1 MATKL
6 VELNDTYS
14 PKTSDKDII
23 VDVKIG
29 DGQDGSYAIFL
40 GSEFIE
46 VNAPANIGKKKNILG
61 KKTTISV
68 TIVDQLEETNMTS
81 MTVFITEGLAKA
93 KKYGP
98 YKAEAEAHLDTVIYT
113 LKLSHQ

>member
-6 VELNDTYS
+6 VELSETYL
-14 PKTSDKDII
+14 PKTSTDNII

-40 GSEFIE
+40 GTEFIE
-46 VNAPANIGKKKNILG
+46 SDAPANIGKKKDVIG
-61 KKTTISV
+61 KKTTVSV

-81 MTVFITEGLAKA
+81 MTVFVTEGNTKP
-93 KKYGP
+93 KKFGP
-98 YKAEAEAHLDTVIYT
+98 YKAEAETHLDTVIYT
-113 LKLSHQ
+113 LKLGHK

>member
-6 VELNDTYS
+6 VELNESYL
-14 PKTSDKDII
+14 PKTADKDII

-40 GSEFIE
+40 GSDFIE
-46 VNAPANIGKKKNILG
+46 ANAPANLGKKKNVVG

-81 MTVFITEGLAKA
+81 MTVFVSEGSTKT
-93 KKYGP
+93 KKFGP
-98 YKAEAEAHLDTVIYT
+98 YKAEAEAHLDTVVYT

>member
-6 VELNDTYS
+6 VELNETYL

-46 VNAPANIGKKKNILG
+46 ANAPANLGKKKNLLG

-81 MTVFITEGLAKA
+81 MTVFVTEGSGKP
-93 KKYGP
+93 KKIGP
-98 YKAEAEAHLDTVIYT
+98 FKAEAEAHLDTVIYT